1 MSGAT
6 TVERTLAD
14 WQALDAAHFLH
25 PFTDSRSLATR
36 GTRVITRAEGVYIY
50 EEDGRRIL
58 DGMSGL
64 WCVALGYG
72 RQELLDAARLQMA
85 TLPYY
90 NSFFQCSTP
99 AAIELAAL
107 LAEVTPPQFQH
118 VFFTGSGSEAN
129 DTVVRLVR
137 YYWELEGQPQRNII
151 IGRRN
156 GYHGSTLAGA
166 SLGGMKFMHAQ
177 GGLPLPGFEHIEEPY
192 WFEYGAG
199 RSPGEFGLAAARALE
214 AKILELGAERVAA
227 FIGEPVQGAGGVI
240 IPPDSY
246 WPEIQRICDRYG
258 ILLISDEVICGF
270 GRTGRWF
277 GCERYGARPDLM
289 PIAKALS
296 SGYLPIGGL
305 MVGGRV
311 ARVLI
316 DKGEEFAHGFTYSAH
331 PVACAVAVAALKVMR
346 DEHIVE
352 NVRDALEPYFQ
363 SRWQALADH
372 PLVGE
377 ARGVGLL
384 GALEL
389 VRRKQPLERF
399 EPRGKVGERARDL
412 AIRNGLVMRAVR
424 DTMICAPP
432 LVITTEQI
440 DELIDKARRTL
451 DQTHAQL
458 RSEGLV
464 QA

>member
-1 MSGAT
+1 T
-6 TVERTLAD
+6 E
-14 WQALDAAHFLH
+14 
-25 PFTDSRSLATR
+25 SRSLAAR
-36 GTRVITRAEGVYIY
+36 GTRVITRAEGVYNY
-50 EEDGRRIL
+50 EADDKRIL

-72 RQELLDAARLQMA
+72 RRELIDAAIAQLEQ
-85 TLPYY
+85 LPYY
-90 NSFFQCSTP
+90 NSFFQCATP
-99 AAIELAAL
+99 AAIELATL
-107 LAEVTPPQFQH
+107 LAEVTPAQFQH

-129 DTVVRLVR
+129 DTAVRLVR
-137 YYWELEGQPQRNII
+137 HYWELECQPQRNVI

-177 GGLPLPGFEHIEEPY
+177 GGLPLPNFEHIEEPY
-192 WFEYGAG
+192 WFEYNSG
-199 RSPGEFGLAAARALE
+199 RSPEEFGLAAARALE
-214 AKILELGAERVAA
+214 TKILELGADRVAA

-258 ILLISDEVICGF
+258 ILLICDEVICGF

-277 GCERYGARPDLM
+277 ACERFGARPDLM

-305 MVGGRV
+305 MVGERV

-316 DKGEEFAHGFTYSAH
+316 DKGGEFAHGFTYSAH
-331 PVACAVAVAALKVMR
+331 PVTCAVAVAALKVIR
-346 DEHIVE
+346 DEKIVE
-352 NVRDALEPYFQ
+352 NVRDSLEPYFQ
-363 SRWQALADH
+363 ARWRKLGEH
-372 PLVGE
+372 RLVGE

-389 VRRKQPLERF
+389 VKNKEPLLRF
-399 EPRGKVGERARDL
+399 EPRGKVGERARDIS
-412 AIRNGLVMRAVR
+412 IRNGLVMRAVR
-424 DTMICAPP
+424 DTLICAPP
-432 LVITTEQI
+432 LVITMAQI
-440 DELIDKARRTL
+440 DELIDKAQQTL
-451 DQTHAQL
+451 DETYAQL
-458 RSEGLV
+458 RTESLL
-464 QA
+464 

>member
-1 MSGAT
+1 MTASRPTAPS
-6 TVERTLAD
+6 LAEL
-14 WQALDAAHFLH
+14 QALDAAHFLH
-25 PFTDSRSLATR
+25 PFTDSRSLAAR
-36 GTRVITRAEGVYIY
+36 GTRVITRAEGVYVY
-50 EEDGRRIL
+50 EADGQRIL

-72 RQELLDAARLQMA
+72 RRELIDAARAQLE

-99 AAIELAAL
+99 VAIELATL
-107 LAEVTPPQFQH
+107 LAEVTPAQFQH

-129 DTVVRLVR
+129 DTMVRLVR
-137 YYWELEGQPQRNII
+137 YYWELEGQPQRHIV

-177 GGLPLPGFEHIEEPY
+177 GGLPLPGFAHIEEPY

-199 RSPGEFGLAAARALE
+199 RSAGEFGLAAARALE
-214 AKILELGAERVAA
+214 TKILELGADRVAA
-227 FIGEPVQGAGGVI
+227 FVAEPVQGAGGVV

-246 WPEIQRICDRYG
+246 WPEIQRICDAYG
-258 ILLISDEVICGF
+258 ILLVSDEVICGF

-305 MVGGRV
+305 MVGERV
-311 ARVLI
+311 ARTLI
-316 DKGEEFAHGFTYSAH
+316 DKGGEFAHGFTYSAH
-331 PVACAVAVAALKVMR
+331 PVACAVAVAALRILR
-346 DEHIVE
+346 DERIVE
-352 NVRDALEPYFQ
+352 NVRDTLEPYFQ
-363 SRWQALADH
+363 SRWQQLGAH
-372 PLVGE
+372 PLVAE

-389 VRRKQPLERF
+389 VKRKQPLERF

-432 LVITTEQI
+432 LVITTAQI
-440 DELIDKARRTL
+440 DELVDKARQTL
-451 DQTHAQL
+451 DQTYAQL
-458 RSEGLV
+458 QQDGLL
-464 QA
+464 